1 MNSPDPVKQTQP
13 SKHVDIKHLEAI
25 ALGIRKDILTM
36 LSKARSGH
44 TGGSLSCV
52 ELLVGLYHYKMRHNP
67 KDPDWADRDIFVISK
82 GHAAPALYAT
92 LASCGYFPREELMTL
107 RKLGSRLQ
115 GHAYIGVPGIEAS
128 TGSLGM
134 GLSIANGF
142 ALAARL
148 NKSERRMYV
157 LLGDG
162 ETDEGQIWEAA
173 MTSSHYKLD
182 NVCAILDANNLQ
194 IDGFVEAVKRLEP
207 IKDKW
212 HAFGWNVIEID
223 GHDLAQVLKAYDEA
237 ECVKGKPTVV
247 LARTI
252 KGKGVSFMENEAE
265 WHGIAPKPEEL
276 DKALKE
282 LGE

>member
-1 MNSPDPVKQTQP
+1 MNPAKETQP
-13 SKHVDIKHLEAI
+13 SKQADVKLLERV
-25 ALGIRKDILTM
+25 ALGIRKDILRM
-36 LSKARSGH
+36 LAKARSGH

-52 ELLVGLYHYKMRHNP
+52 ELLVGLYHYKMKHNP
-67 KDPDWADRDIFVISK
+67 KDPDWAERDIFVISK

-92 LASCGYFPREELMTL
+92 LANCGYFPREELTTL

-115 GHAYIGVPGIEAS
+115 GHAFIGVPGIEAS

-148 NKSERRMYV
+148 NQSERRIYTLM
-157 LLGDG
+157 GDG
-162 ETDEGQIWEAA
+162 ETDEGQVWEAA
-173 MTSSHYKLD
+173 MTSAHYKLD
-182 NVCAILDANNLQ
+182 NVCAIVDANNLQ
-194 IDGFVEAVKRLEP
+194 IDGFVELVKRLEP

-212 HAFGWNVIEID
+212 LAFGWNVIEAD
-223 GHDLAQVLKAYDEA
+223 GHDMGSILNAYDEA
-237 ECVKGKPTVV
+237 ERVKGKPTVV

-276 DKALKE
+276 DKALRE